1 MSLFRALATLALAAS
16 ATVLPASA
24 HAQLFTFQD
33 NSVGYRYSPFFKE
46 PNIRSPRNPNGT
58 RISKN
63 IVTLTHVDSWRYGSN
78 FVNLDYLKSSNADP
92 AHKSFS
98 GAQEL
103 YFIYRGQL
111 SPNKIFGLNAFP
123 AGPIRD
129 ITFEVGF
136 DRNTKNTRFGPQKW
150 LWVVGPN
157 IQFNV
162 PGFLNVGLH
171 YAQER
176 NHNGI
181 VGRYITFEPTF
192 EVEVT
197 YQFPLASLVGGA
209 PLRLEGFTNFIS
221 PKGKDAFGRET
232 SFEVLSQ
239 TRLTLDLGQV
249 VFQKPKILDF
259 SLGFQ
264 YWYNKFGNDHN
275 KTKGAI
281 ETAPFFATRIH
292 F

>member
-1 MSLFRALATLALAAS
+1 MTLSRALAACALAA
-16 ATVLPASA
+16 AAAALPAPA
-24 HAQLFTFQD
+24 RAQLFTFQD
-33 NSVGYRYSPFFKE
+33 NSVGFRYSPFFKE
-46 PNIRSPRNPNGT
+46 PNVRNPRNPNGT
-58 RISKN
+58 PIGKY
-63 IVTLTHVDSWRYGSN
+63 IFTLTHVDTWQYGSN
-78 FVNLDYLKSSNADP
+78 FVNLDILKSDSDDP
-92 AHKSFS
+92 ANKSRD
-98 GAQEL
+98 GAVEL

-129 ITFEVGF
+129 ITFEAGF
-136 DRNTKNTRFGPQKW
+136 DRSTKNTRFGPQKW

-171 YAQER
+171 YAQEQ

-181 VGRYITFEPTF
+181 VGRDITFDPTF
-192 EVEVT
+192 EVEIT
-197 YQFPLASLVGGA
+197 YQFPLPFTRL
-209 PLRLEGFTNFIS
+209 PLRLEGFTNVIT

-232 SFEVLSQ
+232 DFELLSQ

-249 VFQKPKILDF
+249 LFQKARFLDF

-264 YWYNKFGNDHN
+264 YWYNKFGNDHT
-275 KTKGAI
+275 KTRGAI
-281 ETAPFFATRIH
+281 ETAPFFATRVH

>member
-1 MSLFRALATLALAAS
+1 MSPFRASAALALAAS
-16 ATVLPASA
+16 AAVLPVPA

-33 NSVGYRYSPFFKE
+33 NSIGYRYSPLFKE
-46 PNIRSPRNPNGT
+46 PGVRDPSNPNGT
-58 RISKN
+58 PISKN
-63 IVTLTHVDSWRYGSN
+63 IVTLTHVDSWQYGSN
-78 FVNLDYLKSSNADP
+78 FLNLDYLKSSNKDP
-92 AHKSFS
+92 ANKSRD
-98 GAQEL
+98 GAEEL

-111 SPNKIFGLNAFP
+111 SPNKILGLNAFP

-129 ITFEVGF
+129 ITFEAGF
-136 DRNTKNTRFGPQKW
+136 DRSTKNTKFGAQKW

-176 NHNGI
+176 NHNGV
-181 VGRYITFEPTF
+181 VGRYITFDPTF
-192 EVEVT
+192 EVEAT
-197 YQFPLASLVGGA
+197 YQFLLTFAPL
-209 PLRLEGFTNFIS
+209 PLRLEGFVNFIT

-232 SFEVLSQ
+232 DIELLSQ

-249 VFQKPKILDF
+249 AFQKPRFLDF
-259 SLGFQ
+259 SIGFQ
-264 YWYNKFGNDHN
+264 YWYNKFGNDHT

-281 ETAPFFATRIH
+281 ETAPFVATRVH